1 MATLADS
8 FLQDLEDLDDIV
20 VEEESVE
27 VEGTS
32 MVKGEE
38 EEEAI
43 VDAVELYLR
52 SMGGDESLYV
62 VSDLASHAGFLQL
75 MRRVGELKEL
85 ELESSPLSDEY
96 ELIEQCNQYVIQLDT
111 EILNIHKFLRDI
123 YSKKFPELESIVYS
137 PLEYISIVKR
147 VQNETDL
154 TKVDMSD
161 LLPNT
166 VIMAV
171 TVAASM
177 TTGTPLPPSELSSL
191 LKAADEA
198 LHLAES
204 RKDVLLHVCKYMNH
218 MCAACAQIL
227 LYLESRM
234 KFLAPNLTA
243 ILGSSLAARVLS
255 HAGGLINLARMP
267 AQNIMLIGSS
277 KKSSL
282 GFSSATAGVRLGI
295 ISMSEIIQG
304 VPLHCRNRALKYV
317 CGKSS
322 LAARVDSFRESP
334 DGEVGANMREEIIK
348 ALIKY
353 QQPPPAPL
361 KKSLPMPDEK
371 RKSKRGGK
379 RYRRMKEKYGMS
391 EYRKMAN
398 RTKFGPEEEE
408 QVGLNIG
415 GRGLGMLG
423 KSTGTG
429 KVKVQAKHT
438 KVQMPNKRARQ
449 MQQQGTSSVVGGT
462 ASLAFTPVQGIEFT
476 NPEAA
481 VNPAQSR
488 ADKYFSSTG
497 TFSKQ

>member
-204 RKDVLLHVCKYMNH
+204 RKD
-218 MCAACAQIL
+218 IL